1 MSALAD
7 MAEGHEEKPWYRH
20 LWPWL
25 VMIPPAVAVI
35 GGLATAWLAGG
46 PPALVVDDYADI
58 ARVTVERAERDQRAR
73 QLALS
78 VRLELPAVEA
88 SDGRLRAYLTSG
100 LPGFDP
106 PKQLNLELIHPTLEE
121 LDQSL
126 RLERSGEV
134 FSVALRR
141 PPGRLYLQLS
151 DPDAGWRLVAELPAN
166 ANQVTLSAP
175 VAEHD

>member
-1 MSALAD
+1 MSTLTEMAD
-7 MAEGHEEKPWYRH
+7 SDEEKPWYRH

-35 GGLATAWLAGG
+35 GGLTTAWLAGG

-58 ARVTVERAERDQRAR
+58 ARVTVERAERDLRAR

-78 VRLELPAVEA
+78 VRLELPAA
-88 SDGRLRAYLTSG
+88 DAGDGRLRAYLASG
-100 LPGFDP
+100 LPGFNP
-106 PKQLNLELIHPTLEE
+106 PQQLNLELIHPTREE

-134 FSVALRR
+134 FSASLQR
-141 PPGRLYLQLS
+141 PPGRFYIQLS

-166 ANQVTLSAP
+166 ANQLTLSAP
-175 VAEHD
+175 VAEYD